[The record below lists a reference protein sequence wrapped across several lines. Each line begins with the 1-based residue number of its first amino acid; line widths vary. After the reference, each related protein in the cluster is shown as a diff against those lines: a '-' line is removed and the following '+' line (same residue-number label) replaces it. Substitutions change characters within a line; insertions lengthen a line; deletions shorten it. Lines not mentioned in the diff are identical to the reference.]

1 MYIRR
6 KVFSLLQDETGEE
19 RYYSTTDFDLDVEE
33 RVFAEAEEEPK
44 KGLSKGAK
52 IGIGVGGGL
61 AATAAGII
69 GARYAGKNI
78 LKKSNKALDELKQQI
93 KKEGFTEEL
102 KNTNNKIFKKQV
114 LGKKLAAP
122 GDFIVDQSGK
132 VYKFV
137 GDNAKKAGEFVS
149 DKAKK
154 AVEKT
159 KSVFSKKKKQ

>member
-19 RYYSTTDFDLDVEE
+19 RYFSTTEFDLDVEE
-33 RVFAEAEEEPK
+33 RSFADKEDKGEKK
-44 KGLSKGAK
+44 KGLSTAAKVGA
-52 IGIGVGGGL
+52 GA

-69 GARYAGKNI
+69 GARYAGKSL
-78 LKKSNKALDELKQQI
+78 LKKSNKALEELKQQI
-93 KKEGFTEEL
+93 KKDGFTEEL
-102 KNTNNKIFKKQV
+102 KNSNNKIFKKQV

-159 KSVFSKKKKQ
+159 KGVFSKKK

>member
-33 RVFAEAEEEPK
+33 RIFADKEEKEPK

-52 IGIGVGGGL
+52 IGLGVGGGL
-61 AATAAGII
+61 AATAAGIV
-69 GARYAGKNI
+69 GARYAGKQ
-78 LKKSNKALDELKQQI
+78 LVKKSNKALEELKQQI
-93 KKEGFTEEL
+93 KKDGFTEEL
-102 KNTNNKIFKKQV
+102 KNTKDKLFKKQA

-122 GDFIVDQSGK
+122 DDFIVDQSGK

-137 GDNAKKAGEFVS
+137 GD
-149 DKAKK
+149 KAKK

-159 KSVFSKKKKQ
+159 KGVFSKKK

>member
-33 RVFAEAEEEPK
+33 KVFAEKEAETEK

-52 IGIGVGGGL
+52 IALGTAGVLGT
-61 AATAAGII
+61 TAAGII

-78 LKKSNKALDELKQQI
+78 LKKSNKALEELKQQI
-93 KKEGFTEEL
+93 KKDGFTEEL
-102 KNTNNKIFKKQV
+102 KNTNNKIFKKQA

-132 VYKFV
+132 VWQSV
-137 GDNAKKAGEFVS
+137 GNVAKKGKESAVNGFNKVK
-149 DKAKK
+149 DKF
-154 AVEKT
+154 T
-159 KSVFSKKKKQ
+159 KKK

>member
-33 RVFAEAEEEPK
+33 RVFAEKEEPK

-52 IGIGVGGGL
+52 IGLGVAGVAGT
-61 AATAAGII
+61 TAAGIF

-78 LKKSNKALDELKQQI
+78 LKKSNKALEELKQQI
-93 KKEGFTEEL
+93 KKDGFTEEL
-102 KNTNNKIFKKQV
+102 KNTNNKIFKKQA

-159 KSVFSKKKKQ
+159 KGVFSKKKQ

>member
-19 RYYSTTDFDLDVEE
+19 RYFSTTEFDLDVEE
-33 RVFAEAEEEPK
+33 RSFADKEDKGEKK
-44 KGLSKGAK
+44 KGMSTAAKVGA
-52 IGIGVGGGL
+52 GAA

-69 GARYAGKNI
+69 GARYAGKSL
-78 LKKSNKALDELKQQI
+78 LKKSNKALEELKQQI

-102 KNTNNKIFKKQV
+102 KNSNNKLFKKQA

-137 GDNAKKAGEFVS
+137 GD
-149 DKAKK
+149 KAKK
-154 AVEKT
+154 AAEKT
-159 KSVFSKKKKQ
+159 KGVFSKKK

>member
-61 AATAAGII
+61 AATAAGIV
-69 GARYAGKNI
+69 GAKYAGKAL
-78 LKKSNKALDELKQQI
+78 LKKGA
-93 KKEGFTEEL
+93 
-102 KNTNNKIFKKQV
+102 
-114 LGKKLAAP
+114 KLAESADGAAKAAKYKKAGEALQVP
-122 GDFIVDQSGK
+122 ADYIVDKSGK
-132 VYKFV
+132 VWKFV
-137 GDNAKKAGEFVS
+137 GDNAKKAGEFVN

-159 KSVFSKKKKQ
+159 KGVFSKKKQ